1 MYMKN
6 KNFFW
11 GIVFIL
17 AAVFTLF
24 GSLGYF
30 SHVNTT
36 KLLLTFLFLYIIV
49 KNIPTRNFYGILIP
63 AAFILIMY
71 DHYLFFAGFSRFSIL
86 AAAILGS
93 IGLSFL
99 FPSQPRI
106 AFDGQNEFQRDNS
119 SGGSCNES
127 VVTCSVS
134 FAASTKYVETEDFQR
149 AYLKCL
155 FGTLKVY
162 FDRAKINGSSAE
174 IFVTNSFGDTSLF
187 LPKEWNVSVTATNT
201 FADIEEVHKMPV
213 AMQDAPVVTIR
224 GNISFGDCKIFYI

>member
-106 AFDGQNEFQRDNS
+106 AFDGQNEFQGGIS
-119 SGGSCNES
+119 SSGSCNES

-134 FAASTKYVETEDFQR
+134 FAASILHRVFESALNIEDLTVPKADIAPYCHHRSVLHGDRHFMDFLNVGKRICRRHRNIPFFGEEQR
-149 AYLKCL
+149 GVPEGIRDKDLRGAS
-155 FGTLKVY
+155 VY
-162 FDRAKINGSSAE
+162 FCAVKVD
-174 IFVTNSFGDTSLF
+174 L
-187 LPKEWNVSVTATNT
+187 
-201 FADIEEVHKMPV
+201 
-213 AMQDAPVVTIR
+213 
-224 GNISFGDCKIFYI
+224 